1 MGESEREAMSPER
14 EVTAQSDSAAEET
27 DAHRLRA
34 MVDEARTQADEQRST
49 AEEYLNM
56 LQRVQ
61 ADFVN
66 YKRRVES
73 EREIQAEAVR
83 AETIRSFLP
92 VVDDLERALAHVPP
106 EAARD
111 GWAQGFSLIERN
123 LAAAFERLGLRRVG
137 AEGEA
142 FDPNVHE
149 AVAYEEHPLQPE
161 GHVAAVMRPG
171 YQLGER
177 VVRPAQVSV
186 ARAPAQQHASK
197 WPRHKGGRG
206 HGNGGV
212 EPADLQQPRGI
223 ERA

>member
-1 MGESEREAMSPER
+1 MGELEREAMAPEQEAAKESPPS
-14 EVTAQSDSAAEET
+14 TEEADT
-27 DAHRLRA
+27 QRLRA
-34 MVDEARTQADEQRST
+34 LIDQARTEADQQRS
-49 AEEYLNM
+49 AADEYLNM

-66 YKRRVES
+66 YKRRVEA
-73 EREIQAEAVR
+73 ERESQAEAVR

-92 VVDDLERALAHVPP
+92 IVDDLERALAHVPP

-111 GWAQGFSLIERN
+111 GWAQGFGLIERN
-123 LAAAFERLGLRRVG
+123 LATVLERLGVRRVG
-137 AEGEA
+137 TEGEA

-149 AVAYEEHPLQPE
+149 AVAYEEHPAQPE

-186 ARAPAQQHASK
+186 ARAPAEQETSK
-197 WPRHKGGRG
+197 WPRHKGRRV

-212 EPADLQQPRGI
+212 GPADLQQPRGI